1 MQTAK
6 AIMMQ
11 DLGHRPRPKPLAGDA
26 LQGGRA
32 ERRGRLKIFLG
43 AAPGV
48 GTTGEMIRAGI
59 TKHRERVESVVG
71 VVATHG
77 RKETEGLLKQLE
89 VIPGHAA
96 FDCCRACEMDLD
108 AVLTRRPKLV
118 LVDEL
123 AHINAPG
130 ARHPRRFMDVRQL
143 LRAGIDVYTTLN
155 MQQVESL
162 NTIVTKVTRIRKGE
176 TVPDGMINQAD
187 EIEVIDVA
195 PGDIMQHLRRGK
207 LSIWFCSPPP
217 LAS

>member
-11 DLGHRPRPKPLAGDA
+11 TSDTDLDRSRSPEMRCKA
-26 LQGGRA
+26 A
-32 ERRGRLKIFLG
+32 ERKRRGRLKIFLG

-48 GTTGEMIRAGI
+48 GTTCEMIRAGI
-59 TKHRERVESVVG
+59 TKHRERVDVVVG
-71 VVATHG
+71 VVETHG
-77 RKETEGLLKQLE
+77 RKETEALLKELE
-89 VIPGHAA
+89 AIPGHGAA
-96 FDCCRACEMDLD
+96 FDCRRACEMDLD
-108 AVLTRRPKLV
+108 AVLARRPKLV

-162 NTIVTKVTRIRKGE
+162 NTIVTKITRIRKGE
-176 TVPDGMINQAD
+176 TVPDSVVNQAD
-187 EIEVIDVA
+187 EIEVIDAA

-207 LSIWFCSPPP
+207 LSIWFA
-217 LAS
+217 AS

>member
-11 DLGHRPRPKPLAGDA
+11 TSDTDLDRNRSPEMRCKA
-26 LQGGRA
+26 A
-32 ERRGRLKIFLG
+32 ERKRRGRLKIFLG

-48 GTTGEMIRAGI
+48 GTTCEMIRAGI
-59 TKHRERVESVVG
+59 TKHRERVDVVVG
-71 VVATHG
+71 VVETHG
-77 RKETEGLLKQLE
+77 RKETEALLKELE
-89 VIPGHAA
+89 AIPGHGAA
-96 FDCCRACEMDLD
+96 FDCRACEMDLD
-108 AVLTRRPKLV
+108 AVLARRPKLV

-162 NTIVTKVTRIRKGE
+162 NTIVTRITRIRRGE
-176 TVPDGMINQAD
+176 TVPDSVVNQAD
-187 EIEVIDVA
+187 EIEVIDAA

-207 LSIWFCSPPP
+207 LSIWF
-217 LAS
+217 AAF